1 MAFSFRRA
9 TRIIVAASIAL
20 VPVAVLSSTAEA
32 ASYTVTKTSDDGSS
46 GTLRW
51 AITQANSSAGADTI
65 DFANGVTGTITLT
78 SDLPSITDD
87 LTITGPGEAN
97 LTIDGDS
104 SYRPFTIRTGGKFL
118 TISHLSLTKG
128 TGVGFG
134 PNQGSLLWN
143 EYATVSAT
151 NVTFKNDPGV
161 AVFNLHGTT
170 MSTYTNCTFKDG
182 YIGISSDHGNTPTAL
197 SNTESDYQNRTYVVN
212 STFLRNTYGIL
223 AERFTKV
230 TGSTFTDNTWGALIR
245 GLNRSQVLNSTF
257 SGHQFAIAHSN
268 YTPVAWTSV
277 GTNNRFIDG
286 NTFTNNSTAMY
297 LADNWDNGRATQR
310 WATVTNNSW
319 DGSGNWIM
327 ANYWNSPTSNNQTQY
342 VTTVNSAGRE
352 WIESGNID
360 YRSTTTTTTSTI
372 PPSTTTTV
380 APANNTTTTIAGGAG
395 SIVSGSNTGTSTT
408 IAKDSS
414 RSLVAAPATTSPIAT
429 TTTSTI
435 PVPDAPDVS
444 TGEAIV
450 TVDGETTQ
458 ATISRENNSLVVD
471 GGGINAS
478 IYGLATDGAR
488 IDLDNNGNLQL
499 SDQDQIGVNTEG
511 FAPDADIEVW
521 MFSTPTQLGTLTTDI
536 SGKAAGSFSLPAGIE
551 AGDHRVVLKGANNK
565 GQDVVVGVGVRYGK
579 IDSGSMWGRLLI
591 AIPVAL
597 AVIFGLIIPTTL
609 KRRRDEQAA
618 STTA

>member
-1 MAFSFRRA
+1 MTFSFRRA
-9 TRIIVAASIAL
+9 ARIIIAASIAL

-32 ASYTVTKTSDDGSS
+32 ASYTVTNTSDDGSS

-87 LTITGPGEAN
+87 LTITGPGESS
-97 LTIDGDS
+97 LTIDGNS
-104 SYRPFTIRTGGKFL
+104 LYRPFTIRTSGKSL
-118 TISHLSLTKG
+118 TISHMSLTRG

-170 MSTYTNCTFKDG
+170 VSTYTNCTFKDG
-182 YIGISSDHGNTPTAL
+182 YIGISSDHGNTPDSTR
-197 SNTESDYQNRTYVVN
+197 SDETEYQNRTYVVN
-212 STFLRNTYGIL
+212 STFLRNTYGVL

-230 TGSTFTDNTWGALIR
+230 TGSTFTDNTFGAAIR
-245 GLNRSQVLNSTF
+245 GLNRSQILNSTF
-257 SGHQFAIAHSN
+257 SGHQIAITHAN
-268 YTPVAWTSV
+268 WTPVSWTNV
-277 GTNNRFIDG
+277 GTNNRLING
-286 NTFTNNSTAMY
+286 NTFTNNSSAMY

-310 WATVTNNSW
+310 WATVTNNNW
-319 DGSGNWIM
+319 DGAGDWIM
-327 ANYWNSPTSNNQTQY
+327 ANYWNSPTSNNQTAY
-342 VTTVNSAGRE
+342 VTTVNSSGRE
-352 WIESGNID
+352 WIESGNVD
-360 YRSTTTTTTSTI
+360 YRSTTTTTTTTV
-372 PPSTTTTV
+372 PPSTTTSV
-380 APANNTTTTIAGGAG
+380 PSSNNSTTTIVGGNG

-408 IAKDSS
+408 LAGNNA
-414 RSLVAAPATTSPIAT
+414 RSLLATPATTSPIAT
-429 TTTSTI
+429 TTSTI
-435 PVPDAPDVS
+435 PAPDVPEIS
-444 TGEAIV
+444 VGEAIV
-450 TVDGETTQ
+450 TVDGETAQ

-478 IYGLATDGAR
+478 IYGLESDGTR

-499 SDQDQIGVNTEG
+499 TEENQIGVNADG
-511 FAPDADIEVW
+511 FEPDAEIEVW
-521 MFSTPTQLGTLTTDI
+521 MFSTPTQLGVLTTDV
-536 SGKAAGSFSLPAGIE
+536 SGKAVGSFSLPAGIE
-551 AGDHRVVLKGANNK
+551 VGNHRVVLKGANNK

-579 IDSGSMWGRLLI
+579 IDSGSLWGRLLI

-609 KRRRDEQAA
+609 KRRREEQSA
-618 STTA
+618 TA